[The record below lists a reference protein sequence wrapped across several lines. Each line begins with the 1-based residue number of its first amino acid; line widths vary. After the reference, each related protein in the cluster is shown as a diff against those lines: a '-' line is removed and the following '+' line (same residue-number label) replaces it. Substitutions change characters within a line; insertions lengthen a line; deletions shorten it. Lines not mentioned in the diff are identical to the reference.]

1 LAKTQSVALFRQNP
15 VGGFVSPKG
24 PRWLCFAESSAVA
37 LFRQNAAGG
46 FVFTKPVGGF
56 VLRKI
61 RRWLCSA
68 KIPPPGR
75 VPDMP
80 SIPLALISRAT
91 RTYDRRQAQ
100 ECIG

>member
-1 LAKTQSVALFRQNP
+1 VALVCQ
-15 VGGFVSPKG
+15 S
-24 PRWLCFAESSAVA
+24 CAVA
-37 LFRQNAAGG
+37 LVCQNAAGG

-56 VLRKI
+56 ALRKI

-68 KIPPPGR
+68 EIPPLGR
-75 VPDMP
+75 APDMP
-80 SIPLALISRAT
+80 GIPLALISRVT